1 MIDSFRVFND
11 PMTSYWRLEK
21 SFIRYNKII
30 KYYPFELINKNNLLI
45 NYIFSPNINILNFI
59 KKKIIYKSKLIV
71 IGFYAYNYYAKK
83 SDKKFIFNN
92 FPYYELI
99 SDDLK
104 KDGII
109 IFNKL
114 KKINNNIKIK
124 QYYQLYE
131 YFDNKIEYYINNKLI
146 LILYG
151 NYNRCTVYN
160 YSIKK
165 KIYFG
170 TFNLIIMYLLI
181 NYYYYII
188 IKNNNLMELYNL
200 LYINL
205 FKLRNLYLNKNKI
218 TVIDKSPFQDFT
230 LKCIGKPI
238 EMKRNS
244 MLSIIDKKNN
254 NKIFKF
260 KYNPNGL
267 NGKIPNYIFTN
278 KSGNEILNKK
288 KFIIK

>member
-1 MIDSFRVFND
+1 
-11 PMTSYWRLEK
+11 
-21 SFIRYNKII
+21 
-30 KYYPFELINKNNLLI
+30 
-45 NYIFSPNINILNFI
+45 
-59 KKKIIYKSKLIV
+59 
-71 IGFYAYNYYAKK
+71 
-83 SDKKFIFNN
+83 
-92 FPYYELI
+92 
-99 SDDLK
+99 
-104 KDGII
+104 
-109 IFNKL
+109 
-114 KKINNNIKIK
+114 
-124 QYYQLYE
+124 
-131 YFDNKIEYYINNKLI
+131 
-146 LILYG
+146 
-151 NYNRCTVYN
+151 
-160 YSIKK
+160 
-165 KIYFG
+165 
-170 TFNLIIMYLLI
+170 MYLLI